1 MASITQRD
9 SGSWQA
15 KVRVK
20 GHPDKYK
27 TFIKKDDAIKWGKE
41 TEVAMQRNIFFDRSI
56 IEKTT
61 VSDLFEKFRK
71 EILPSKK
78 GKHYKPALK
87 VMEEYFGKYSLAVVD
102 SKMIAKYRDIRL
114 QTVGAS
120 AVNKE
125 IKLFASIID
134 IAGKEW
140 GIQLSVN
147 PCRFVS
153 LPAEPRGR
161 NRRLEGDEYKR
172 LLKACETESKEAA
185 AIFVFAVETGAR
197 LGEILSLKWSEVDFS
212 RSIAELNDGKTGDR
226 VIPLS
231 PVAVKAIKSLPRSGE
246 RVFPTWIA
254 SDSFNKVWRRICK
267 AAEVSNLHFHDLRHE
282 GVSRLFERGFNVVEV
297 AAVSGHK
304 TLSMLN
310 RYTHMRAADIAVKL
324 ATTKIKKKTTK
335 TALAET
341 DK

>member
-1 MASITQRD
+1 MATIAKRD
-9 SGSWQA
+9 SGEWQA
-15 KVRVK
+15 KVRIK
-20 GHPDKYK
+20 GHPPKSKMFKYR
-27 TFIKKDDAIKWGKE
+27 DDAVEWAKDI
-41 TEVAMQRNIFFDRSI
+41 EVAIQRNIYFDHSI
-56 IEKTT
+56 AEKTT
-61 VSDLFEKFRK
+61 ISELFDKFK
-71 EILPSKK
+71 EEILPSKK

-87 VMEEYFGKYSLAVVD
+87 VLEGHFGKFSLAVIN
-102 SKMIAKYRDIRL
+102 SKMVAEYRDIRL

-120 AVNKE
+120 SVNKE

-140 GIQLSVN
+140 GIQLNSN

-172 LLKACETESKEAA
+172 LLKACGTESKEAA

-231 PVAVKAIKSLPRSGE
+231 PAAVKAIKSLPRTPD

-297 AAVSGHK
+297 ASVSGHK

-310 RYTHMRAADIAVKL
+310 RYTHMRAADIAAKL
-324 ATTKIKKKTTK
+324 ASPKKKSPSAT
-335 TALAET
+335 
-341 DK
+341 